1 MAFVS
6 VKATPIHKLSCYRT
20 HLENLAVAFASLT
33 TPILKIEKMLFKSI
47 LCTLAL
53 FLIFRNKSFLPSPF
67 LSVHLLFYHK
77 LTML

>member
-20 HLENLAVAFASLT
+20 HLENLAKNLAAASASLT
-33 TPILKIEKMLFKSI
+33 NPILKIEKMLFKSI

-53 FLIFRNKSFLPSPF
+53 FLIFRNKSFLPPPPF
-67 LSVHLLFYHK
+67 YSSVILP
-77 LTML
+77 